1 MRSAA
6 TSALALVLVITTAVG
21 VEARAASQA
30 ATLGAAS
37 LTGASTWVLRGSG
50 WGHSLGMSQ
59 YGAMEMAKDG
69 WSASRILR
77 HYYTGTTY
85 DAVTDT
91 QTLRVNIVHAAAS
104 LSASSVAIAAGGGDF
119 TVSVPSGTTRSMT
132 GGLGDG
138 LSFVRSGASVKVT
151 CGGCS
156 GATLLSGSSVTLT
169 WDTSESSDHTGM
181 SIGGRVY
188 RDGRTV
194 IYPGAGSTLE
204 AVNHVRLHDEYLDYI
219 REMPWSWPE
228 EALKAQAAAARGYA
242 LRSYSSGVRSA
253 CQCHVYDTTS
263 DQVYAGYPSGS
274 DLPYWPAWRSA
285 VRATGSSS
293 TGYVVR
299 SGGSVVRAY
308 YSSSHGGRSENNEDV
323 WGGTPL
329 PYLRGVADPW
339 SLRASNPRAS
349 WKLSPSGAT
358 VAKAFGLPDIARL
371 DLRDRTA
378 NGGIRRAVA
387 TSTAGGTATI
397 TGEQFRTRVG
407 VYSTAVRH
415 LTRRFDGADRYSVGA
430 TVAASVAPSATSVVI
445 AAGDSTL
452 VDAAVSGPLAGTLGA
467 PLLLTKRGSLPPPT
481 VVELE
486 RRGSTV
492 KTAYVVGGRG
502 VVSDSVISSLR
513 ARGLAVVRVAGADRF
528 GTSEAVANQIAAR
541 RKITGIVVA
550 GGEGLA
556 DALGASGAATATK
569 EPILLTPAADLAVAT
584 GRALDSTGA
593 TAARVVGG
601 SSVVSESVVSELRA
615 RGLSVV
621 RLAGADRYASSRAV
635 ADFYRSKVPVT
646 SEVVIT
652 NGSDRSLVD
661 SLVAGTRARLLVLA
675 PPSGLGEEA
684 ARTLQS
690 TPLLETIS
698 AVGGTASLSAAVLKT
713 ASLS

>member
-91 QTLRVNIVHAAAS
+91 QILRVNIVHAAAS

-138 LSFVRSGASVKVT
+138 LSFVRSGASVKVS

-156 GATLLSGSSVTLT
+156 GATSLSGSSVTLT
-169 WDTSESSDHTGM
+169 WDTAAAADRTGM

-194 IYPGAGSTLE
+194 IYPGAGATLE

-219 REMPWSWPE
+219 REMPWSWPK

-242 LRSYSSGVRSA
+242 LRSYSSGVRSV

-263 DQVYAGYPSGS
+263 DQVYGGYPAAS

-308 YSSSHGGRSENNEDV
+308 YSSSHGGRSESNEDV

-349 WKLSPSGAT
+349 WKLSPNGAT

-387 TSTAGGTATI
+387 TSTAGRAATI

-407 VYSTAVRH
+407 VYSIAVRH
-415 LTRRFDGADRYSVGA
+415 LTRRFDGADRYAVGA
-430 TVAASVAPSATSVVI
+430 AVAASVAPSATSVVI

-467 PLLLTKRGSLPPPT
+467 PLLLTKRGSLPPQT
-481 VVELE
+481 VKELD
-486 RRGSTV
+486 RRGSKV
-492 KTAYVVGGRG
+492 RTAYVVGGRA
-502 VVSDSVISSLR
+502 VVSDSVLASLR
-513 ARGLAVVRVAGADRF
+513 ARGLTVVRVAGADRF
-528 GTSEAVANQIAAR
+528 GTSEAVAKLMAQR
-541 RKITGIVVA
+541 RTVTAVVLA
-550 GGEGLA
+550 GGDGLA
-556 DALGASGAATATK
+556 DALGASGAATAVN
-569 EPILLTPAADLAVAT
+569 EPILLTPAAALAPAT
-584 GRALDSTGA
+584 LRALRATGA

-601 SSVVSESVVSELRA
+601 PSVVSEKVVADMRN

-621 RLAGADRYASSRAV
+621 RLAGSDRYASSSAV
-635 ADFYRSKVPVT
+635 ADFYRARVPVT

-698 AVGGTASLSAAVLKT
+698 AVGGTASLSASVLEA